1 MPGTL
6 PICNVFINEEKS
18 SQVELNSNTIPLEL
32 DIPKIMFW
40 YFQELF
46 LKDFYPFNYT
56 SSDKCM
62 CKCGASCP
70 NGKLLDQNKTVLAG
84 STLTTPALIAFL
96 PVNSSLLLV
105 FPLCTLCKL
114 GRRWRCLH

>member
-18 SQVELNSNTIPLEL
+18 SQVELNTNTIPPLEL

-46 LKDFYPFNYT
+46 LKDFYP
-56 SSDKCM
+56 
-62 CKCGASCP
+62 
-70 NGKLLDQNKTVLAG
+70 
-84 STLTTPALIAFL
+84 
-96 PVNSSLLLV
+96 VN
-105 FPLCTLCKL
+105 
-114 GRRWRCLH
+114 